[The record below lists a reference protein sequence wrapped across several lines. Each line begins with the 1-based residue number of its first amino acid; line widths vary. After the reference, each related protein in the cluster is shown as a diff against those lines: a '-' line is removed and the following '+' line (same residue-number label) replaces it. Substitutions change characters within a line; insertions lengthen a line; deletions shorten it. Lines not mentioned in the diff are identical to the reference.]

1 MEFQNATPGANP
13 RRLLSRVLR
22 LGSCV
27 LSERNWVDR
36 GLLCS
41 IVASA
46 LIFVLPAHGQGKTL
60 GYILG
65 DVFSSSGPVAG
76 ATVTA
81 WHVDTA
87 RRRAAV
93 SGVDGRYRFSG
104 LAVGRYAVTAVLG
117 NLQTSTII
125 AEVNVGEGTAVDLRM
140 ENPRTVEEVVVIAD
154 AISPVDVTRSETT
167 RVVTAGD
174 IERLPITRDP
184 NAVVLMAPGAVYG
197 DTAFGTANRR
207 EHYGTGFGY
216 ASLGGAS
223 VAENIYYIN
232 GMNVTNFRNGLG
244 ASTVPFEFY
253 DQFQLKTGGFGAEF
267 GRATGGV
274 INSVTKR
281 GTNKWQFTV
290 GGYYEPD
297 SLRGDVPNV
306 EHPSSRRRY
315 DSADG
320 WDEKDDFDLFVT
332 AGGPAIKDRLFV
344 YGIYD
349 FRALDE
355 RNFDA
360 SGRMHEDINDDG
372 FWGIKLDWLLS
383 DNHRIEYTGF
393 SDDRTVRRTSFR
405 WDESTGA
412 VGRETGRTRFER
424 GGVNHI
430 FAYRGYFGPRVAA
443 SGLWGTG
450 EYDLNTESPGDAR
463 CPAAFDSRSGRFHQ
477 IGCWTSFVATGAR
490 DEREVARVDIEWA
503 VGEQHLLRFGA
514 DREMKTSFDLVQYS
528 GGGYYRYFNVVPGTV
543 LNNGG
548 VVPEGVTEAVRY
560 RQYVNGGHFDAIA
573 SAYYIED
580 EWLITPINATL
591 RLGLRN
597 ERFDNRNAEGRTF
610 IRITDQ
616 FAPRI
621 GFAWDPRGDG
631 TGKVF
636 ANYGRYHLP
645 IATIVNVHFAGSTLF
660 TEDWFVLEEPLA
672 EDGSTALR
680 TRIGEKIVFAD
691 GSSPDV
697 RTVVDR
703 DIEPMAQDEYI
714 LGYEWQ
720 VFADYVAN
728 VSFTYRNLSQG
739 IEDLTTDQ
747 ALGVRGDFNY
757 VLANPGRDVH
767 TYYDVDG
774 DGTLEEITLSAEDLG
789 YPSMKR
795 RYKAV
800 TLDLKRP
807 WDGVFYLR
815 GAYTLSHS
823 YGNYEGTVRSDQGE
837 GEAGITSQF
846 DFVGLLDGAD
856 GDLPNDRR
864 HMVKFW
870 GVWQFRDAWQAS
882 AAFQFSSGRPRNAF
896 GLHPTDRHARQ
907 YGSSSFF
914 QQGTP
919 VPRGTLG
926 TTADI
931 YRLDLGLKYTR
942 EVFSGDNLIVRLDVF
957 NVFDFDAETEVD
969 ERADRWGGR
978 RPSSTFGLPTR
989 FQQPR
994 TVRIGLQ
1001 FGL

>member
-1 MEFQNATPGANP
+1 MAELKGGRGALFGLIIATA
-13 RRLLSRVLR
+13 LVL
-22 LGSCV
+22 V
-27 LSERNWVDR
+27 V
-36 GLLCS
+36 
-41 IVASA
+41 
-46 LIFVLPAHGQGKTL
+46 PAQGQGKTL
-60 GYILG
+60 GYLLG

-87 RRRAAV
+87 RIRTAV
-93 SGVDGRYRFSG
+93 TGVDGRYRFSG

-197 DTAFGTANRR
+197 DTAFGTNNRR

-306 EHPSSRRRY
+306 EHPSSWRRY

-320 WDEKDDFDLFVT
+320 FDEKDDFDLFVT
-332 AGGPAIKDRLFV
+332 AGGPAVRDRLFV

-349 FRALDE
+349 FRALDQRDFE
-355 RNFDA
+355 P
-360 SGRMHEDINDDG
+360 SGRMHEDVNDDG
-372 FWGIKLDWLLS
+372 FWGIKLDWLLT
-383 DNHRIEYTGF
+383 DNHRLEYTGF

-405 WDESTGA
+405 WDDSTGE
-412 VGRETGRTRFER
+412 VGREVDRTRFER

-430 FAYRGYFGPRVAA
+430 VAYRGYFGTRIAA

-450 EYDLNTESPGDAR
+450 EYDLMTESPEDAT
-463 CPAAFDSRSGRFHQ
+463 CPAAFDSRRGGFRQ
-477 IGCWTSFVATGAR
+477 LGCWTNFIATGAK
-490 DEREVARVDIEWA
+490 DERDVVRVDVEWA
-503 VGEQHLLRFGA
+503 IGEQHLLRFGA
-514 DREMKTSFDLVQYS
+514 DREIKTSFDLIEYS
-528 GGGYYRYFNVVPGTV
+528 GGEYYRYFRVVPGME
-543 LNNGG
+543 LSNGG
-548 VVPEGVTEAVRY
+548 IVPEGVTEAVRY
-560 RQYVNGGHFDAIA
+560 RRYVNGGHFDAIA

-580 EWLITPINATL
+580 EWLIPAINATL

-610 IRITDQ
+610 IRMTDQ
-616 FAPRI
+616 YAPRI
-621 GFAWDPRGDG
+621 GFAWDPRGEG
-631 TGKVF
+631 TAKVF

-645 IATIVNVHFAGSTLF
+645 VATIVNVHFAGSTWF
-660 TEDWFVLEEPLA
+660 SEDWFVLDGPIA
-672 EDGSTALR
+672 EDGSTELR
-680 TRIGEKIVFAD
+680 TPIGGRAVFAD
-691 GSSPDV
+691 GSTPDV
-697 RTVVDR
+697 RSVVDR
-703 DIEPMAQDEYI
+703 DLEPMAQDEYI

-720 VFADYVAN
+720 VFSDYIAN
-728 VSFTYRNLSQG
+728 VTFTYRNLFQG
-739 IEDLTTDQ
+739 IEDITTDQ
-747 ALGVRGDFNY
+747 AFGVRGEFNY
-757 VLANPGRDVH
+757 VLVNPGRDVR
-767 TYYDVDG
+767 TYYDRDG
-774 DGTLEEITLSAEDLG
+774 DGTLEEVTLSAEDLG
-789 YPSMKR
+789 YPPMKR
-795 RYKAV
+795 RYKAL

-807 WDGVFYLR
+807 WDGVFYVR

-823 YGNYEGTVRSDQGE
+823 YGNYEGTVRSDRGE
-837 GEAGITSQF
+837 DLTGFTTQF

-864 HMVKFW
+864 HMLKVW
-870 GVWQFRDAWQAS
+870 GVWQFADAWQAS
-882 AAFQFSSGRPRNAF
+882 AAFQFSSGRPRNALGF
-896 GLHPTDRHARQ
+896 HPTDRHARQ
-907 YGSSSFF
+907 YGALSFF
-914 QQGTP
+914 QQGAP
-919 VPRGTLG
+919 VPRGSLG

-931 YRLDLGLKYTR
+931 YRLDLGFKYTR
-942 EVFSGDNLIVRLDVF
+942 DAFYGGELTVRLDLF
-957 NVFDFDAETEVD
+957 NALGFDAETEVD
-969 ERADRWGGR
+969 ERADLWGGS
-978 RPSSTFGLPTR
+978 RPSATFGLPNR

-1001 FGL
+1001 YDLERS

>member
-1 MEFQNATPGANP
+1 MLMA
-13 RRLLSRVLR
+13 SD
-22 LGSCV
+22 
-27 LSERNWVDR
+27 NWRR
-36 GLLCS
+36 GLLGATC
-41 IVASA
+41 A
-46 LIFVLPAHGQGKTL
+46 FVLALAAPAQGQGKTL
-60 GYILG
+60 GYLLG
-65 DVFSSSGPVAG
+65 EVFSASGPVAG

-87 RRRAAV
+87 RTRTAI
-93 SGVDGRYRFSG
+93 SGADGRYRFSG

-117 NLQTSTII
+117 NLQTTTII

-140 ENPRTVEEVVVIAD
+140 ENPRTVEEVVVTAD

-197 DTAFGTANRR
+197 DTAFGTSNGR

-281 GTNKWQFTV
+281 GTNKWQFTL
-290 GGYYEPD
+290 GGYFEPD

-306 EHPSSRRRY
+306 DHPSRWRRY

-320 WDEKDDFDLFVT
+320 FDEKDDLDVFAT

-355 RNFDA
+355 RDYDP
-360 SGRMHEDINDDG
+360 SGRMHEDTNDDG
-372 FWGIKLDWLLS
+372 FWGVKLDWLLT
-383 DNHRIEYTGF
+383 DNHRLEYTGF
-393 SDDRTVRRTSFR
+393 SDNRTVRRTSFT
-405 WDESTGA
+405 WDDSTGA
-412 VGRETGRTRFER
+412 VGGETGRTRFDR

-430 FAYRGYFGPRVAA
+430 VAYRGYFGTRIAA

-450 EYDLNTESPGDAR
+450 EYDLTTESPGDAT
-463 CPAAFDSRSGRFHQ
+463 CPAAYDSRSSGFRR
-477 IGCWTSFVATGAR
+477 IGCWSNFIATGAR
-490 DEREVARVDIEWA
+490 DEREIVRVDIEWA
-503 VGEQHLLRFGA
+503 IGEQHLVRFGA
-514 DREMKTSFDLVQYS
+514 DREVKTSFDRVEYS
-528 GGGYYRYFNVVPGTV
+528 GGEYYRYFNVVPGTP
-543 LNNGG
+543 LGNGG
-548 VVPEGVTEAVRY
+548 RVPQGVTEAVRH
-560 RQYVNGGHFDAIA
+560 RRYVNGGHFDAIA

-580 EWLITPINATL
+580 EWLIAPINATL

-597 ERFDNRNAEGRTF
+597 ERFDNRNIEGRTF
-610 IRITDQ
+610 VRLTDQ
-616 FAPRI
+616 YAPRI
-621 GFAWDPRGDG
+621 GFAWDPLGDG
-631 TGKVF
+631 TAKAF

-645 IATIVNVHFAGSTLF
+645 IATVVNIYFAGSTLY
-660 TEDWFVLEEPLA
+660 TEDWFVLDGPIA

-680 TRIGEKIVFAD
+680 NRIGETTVFAD
-691 GSSPDV
+691 GSTPDV
-697 RTVVDR
+697 RTVVNR
-703 DIEPMAQDEYI
+703 DLQPMAQDEYI
-714 LGYEWQ
+714 VGYEWQ
-720 VFADYVAN
+720 AFADYVAN
-728 VSFTYRNLSQG
+728 VTFTYRNLAQG
-739 IEDLTTDQ
+739 IEDITTDE
-747 ALGVRGDFNY
+747 ALGARGEFNY
-757 VLANPGRDVH
+757 VLTNPGRDLR
-767 TYYDVDG
+767 TLYDRDG
-774 DGTLEEITLSAEDLG
+774 DGTLEEITLSAEELR
-789 YPSMKR
+789 YPPMKR
-795 RYKAV
+795 RYKAFTV
-800 TLDLKRP
+800 DLKRP
-807 WDGVFYLR
+807 WDGVYYLR

-823 YGNYEGTVRSDQGE
+823 HGNYEGTVRSDHGQDLT
-837 GEAGITSQF
+837 GITTQF
-846 DFVGLLDGAD
+846 DFAGLLDGAE

-864 HMVKFW
+864 HMLKIW
-870 GVWQFRDAWQAS
+870 GVWQFADAWQAS
-882 AAFQFSSGRPRNAF
+882 AAFQFSSGRPRNALGF
-896 GLHPTDRHARQ
+896 HPTDDHARQ
-907 YGSSSFF
+907 YGSLSFF

-919 VPRGTLG
+919 VPRGSLG
-926 TTADI
+926 TTSDI

-942 EVFSGDNLIVRLDVF
+942 DVSAGELTVRLDIF
-957 NVFDFDAETEVD
+957 NALDFDAETEVD

-978 RPSSTFGLPTR
+978 RPWPTFGLPTR

-994 TVRIGLQ
+994 TVRVGLQ